1 MSNKIIGVKN
11 DPEIVKEDPLGDDVI
26 RKYLPNCRIL
36 KYSQFRDFN
45 NIEDILP
52 HDKDY
57 CIILYENQPNSGHW
71 TAIMRFDDRIEYFD
85 SYGNKPD
92 LPLSWVSQE
101 TNNVLGQDKH
111 YLSMLLNRTPLEV
124 YYNDFPYQV
133 EKKDVNTCGRHCI
146 FRILCMLKINY
157 DLKQYCDF
165 LKGLKWKSKESYDD
179 IVSYMIN
186 LMN

>member
-1 MSNKIIGVKN
+1 MKLIQSNYFCLNHTRMSNKIIGVKN
-11 DPEIVKEDPLGDDVI
+11 DPEVVKEDPLGDDVI

-85 SYGNKPD
+85 FIFSRGSK
-92 LPLSWVSQE
+92 
-101 TNNVLGQDKH
+101 T
-111 YLSMLLNRTPLEV
+111 LLNLQLKVSES
-124 YYNDFPYQV
+124 N
-133 EKKDVNTCGRHCI
+133 
-146 FRILCMLKINY
+146 RI
-157 DLKQYCDF
+157 
-165 LKGLKWKSKESYDD
+165 
-179 IVSYMIN
+179 
-186 LMN
+186 